1 MMYQCRFILGNKC
14 TTLVNSIENGGSCV
28 CVGTEG
34 IWGISVL
41 SSCFLFVNLKLLFK
55 KDKHKQNNDLKK
67 ARFYK
72 REILSHKI
80 LYWKQ

>member
-1 MMYQCRFILGNKC
+1 MGEAVY
-14 TTLVNSIENGGSCV
+14 V
-28 CVGTEG
+28 
-34 IWGISVL
+34 WGQRAYGKSLYFPLI
-41 SSCFLFVNLKLLFK
+41 FFFVNLKLLFK

>member
-1 MMYQCRFILGNKC
+1 MCGDKRAYGKSLYFHFFC
-14 TTLVNSIENGGSCV
+14 
-28 CVGTEG
+28 
-34 IWGISVL
+34 
-41 SSCFLFVNLKLLFK
+41 VNLKLLFK

>member
-41 SSCFLFVNLKLLFK
+41 SSRFLFVNLKLLFK
-55 KDKHKQNNDLKK
+55 IKAIFLKSGKNVISMKD
-67 ARFYK
+67 
-72 REILSHKI
+72 ET
-80 LYWKQ
+80 

>member
-1 MMYQCRFILGNKC
+1 MGEAVYVWGQ
-14 TTLVNSIENGGSCV
+14 
-28 CVGTEG
+28 EG
-34 IWGISVL
+34 IWEISVL
-41 SSCFLFVNLKLLFK
+41 SSHFFFVNLKLLFK